1 MALAALPMF
10 HYISRFYIF
19 NGYDTSGHSCYAAW
33 LHSWIISKFSE
44 LPSNVDAL
52 IDMHDHFSV
61 DYGRNFLLA
70 MAEYYSTQLQSLHAI
85 NQMASNRSVHARNV
99 HKKLIYLL
107 CAQMMFPMGAY
118 AIGGS
123 TIVISLSMQLVWMQ
137 QAFNFAILI
146 FSNYGFAASMC
157 LIVCNEPYLRH
168 TKKLFSCDV
177 RSRKKNSAI
186 VRVIDRSVVLT

>member
-1 MALAALPMF
+1 
-10 HYISRFYIF
+10 
-19 NGYDTSGHSCYAAW
+19 
-33 LHSWIISKFSE
+33 
-44 LPSNVDAL
+44 
-52 IDMHDHFSV
+52 
-61 DYGRNFLLA
+61 
-70 MAEYYSTQLQSLHAI
+70 
-85 NQMASNRSVHARNV
+85 MASNRSVHARNV